1 MLGYK
6 AMPGFCVY
14 RVRIRRG
21 GRRRPER
28 KGVVWGKPS
37 NHGIN
42 QIKNRKNL
50 QSIAEERVGRV
61 CRNMRV
67 LNSYWVT
74 EDGSSKWFEV
84 ILVDPRHK
92 RVQSD
97 PQINWIVRAQHKRRE
112 CRGLTSAYS
121 PTRRLIGSC
130 ARSTSA

>member
-6 AMPGFCVY
+6 AYPGFVIY

-28 KGVVWGKPS
+28 KGVIWGKPA

-50 QSIAEERVGRV
+50 QSIA
-61 CRNMRV
+61 
-67 LNSYWVT
+67 

-92 RVQSD
+92 RIQAD
-97 PQINWIVRAQHKRRE
+97 PKINWIVRAKHTRRE
-112 CRGLTSAYS
+112 ARGKTSAGRKHRGL
-121 PTRRLIGSC
+121 RKKGHF
-130 ARSTSA
+130 ARSARPSRRAAWKRNNRTQLWRYR

>member
-6 AMPGFCVY
+6 ATPGFCVY

-28 KGVVWGKPS
+28 KGVIWGKPS

-61 CRNMRV
+61 CQNMRV

-74 EDGSSKWFEV
+74 EDGSSKWYEV

-92 RVQSD
+92 
-97 PQINWIVRAQHKRRE
+97 RAQHKRRE
-112 CRGLTSAYS
+112 CRGLTSAGKKH
-121 PTRRLIGSC
+121 RGMRKKGHR
-130 ARSTSA
+130 AHGHR